1 MQSLLDG
8 SARRTPA
15 GFDPGNI
22 GPMAISTQADTR
34 GDQITPAS
42 PCLLEFRN
50 IRIVY
55 DNAIEAIRDVSIGVP
70 EGGIVALLGSNGAG
84 KSTLLKAM
92 SGILYTEEGVIE
104 NGVIRFKNQ
113 DVHRLA
119 PDELVRRGIVQ
130 VPEGRRVFPALTIDE
145 NLQMGG
151 YTRTSAEA
159 RDRRDQVF
167 SLFPRLFERRDQIAG
182 YMSGGEQQMLAIG
195 RALMTDPVLLALD
208 EPSLGLAPLIVDR
221 IYEVIVK
228 LRDEM
233 KMTVLLVEQNA
244 QRALDIA
251 DYAYILETGRV
262 VLDGTAERLSSN
274 EDVREFY
281 LGISAAGRKSLRDV
295 KHYKRR
301 KRWLS

>member
-1 MQSLLDG
+1 
-8 SARRTPA
+8 
-15 GFDPGNI
+15 
-22 GPMAISTQADTR
+22 MAIAAQAETNEAR
-34 GDQITPAS
+34 TAPAS

-55 DNAIEAIRDVSIGVP
+55 DNAIEAIRDVSISVA

-92 SGILYTEEGVIE
+92 SGILYTEEGVLE
-104 NGVIRFKNQ
+104 NGAIRFRNEE
-113 DVHRLA
+113 VHRLA

-151 YTRTSAEA
+151 YTRTAAEA
-159 RDRRDQVF
+159 RDRRDKVF
-167 SLFPRLFERRDQIAG
+167 ALFPRLFERRDQIAG
-182 YMSGGEQQMLAIG
+182 YMSGGEEQMLGIG
-195 RALMTDPVLLALD
+195 RALMTDPVLL
-208 EPSLGLAPLIVDR
+208 
-221 IYEVIVK
+221 
-228 LRDEM
+228 
-233 KMTVLLVEQNA
+233 VERNA

-262 VLDGTAERLSSN
+262 VLDGTAQKLAAN
-274 EDVREFY
+274 EDVQEFY
-281 LGISAAGRKSLRDV
+281 LGVSSSGRKSLRDV

-301 KRWLS
+301 KRWLSWPPCSQSIISARGLAVSRW

>member
-1 MQSLLDG
+1 
-8 SARRTPA
+8 
-15 GFDPGNI
+15 
-22 GPMAISTQADTR
+22 MAISTQAGTR
-34 GDQITPAS
+34 GGQIAPAS

-70 EGGIVALLGSNGAG
+70 EGRIVALLGSNGAG

-113 DVHRLA
+113 DVHLLA

-159 RDRRDQVF
+159 RERRDQVF
-167 SLFPRLFERRDQIAG
+167 ELFPRLFERRDQIAG

-262 VLDGTAERLSSN
+262 VLDGTAERLSAN

-281 LGISAAGRKSLRDV
+281 LGISGAGRKSLRDV

>member
-1 MQSLLDG
+1 
-8 SARRTPA
+8 
-15 GFDPGNI
+15 
-22 GPMAISTQADTR
+22 
-34 GDQITPAS
+34 
-42 PCLLEFRN
+42 
-50 IRIVY
+50 
-55 DNAIEAIRDVSIGVP
+55 
-70 EGGIVALLGSNGAG
+70 
-84 KSTLLKAM
+84 M

-104 NGVIRFKNQ
+104 NGTIRFRGQ
-113 DVHRLA
+113 EVHQLA

-151 YTRTSAEA
+151 YTRTAAEA
-159 RDRRDQVF
+159 RERREKVF

-208 EPSLGLAPLIVDR
+208 EPSLGLAPLIIDR
-221 IYEVIVK
+221 IYEVIAK

-251 DYAYILETGRV
+251 DYGYILETGRV
-262 VLDGTAERLSSN
+262 VLDGSAKQLAAN
-274 EDVREFY
+274 EDVQEFY
-281 LGISAAGRKSLRDV
+281 LGVSNSGRKSLREV

>member
-1 MQSLLDG
+1 MTTPIETLPADYPG
-8 SARRTPA
+8 TSA
-15 GFDPGNI
+15 NK
-22 GPMAISTQADTR
+22 S
-34 GDQITPAS
+34 
-42 PCLLEFRN
+42 LLEFRN

-55 DNAIEAIRDVSIGVP
+55 DNAIEAIRDVSMTVP
-70 EGGIVALLGSNGAG
+70 VGAIVGLLGSNGAG

-92 SGILYTEEGVIE
+92 SGILYTEEGEIE
-104 NGVIRFKNQ
+104 SGSISFLGES
-113 DVHRLA
+113 VHDLA

-151 YTRTSAEA
+151 YTRSATEA
-159 RDRRDQVF
+159 REQRDKVF
-167 SLFPRLFERRDQIAG
+167 ALFPRLHERRNQIAG

-195 RALMTDPVLLALD
+195 RALMTGPVLLALD
-208 EPSLGLAPLIVDR
+208 EPSLGLAPLIIDR
-221 IYEVIVK
+221 IYEVIAK

-233 KMTVLLVEQNA
+233 KLTVLLVEQNA
-244 QRALDIA
+244 QRALDIC

-262 VLDGTAERLSSN
+262 VLDGTPRKLSAN
-274 EDVREFY
+274 EDVQEFY
-281 LGISAAGRKSLRDV
+281 LGVSGSGRKSMRDV

>member
-1 MQSLLDG
+1 MTM
-8 SARRTPA
+8 TPQTGA
-15 GFDPGNI
+15 MGEEKAPK
-22 GPMAISTQADTR
+22 R
-34 GDQITPAS
+34 PA
-42 PCLLEFRN
+42 LLEFRN

-55 DNAIEAIRDVSIGVP
+55 DNAIEAIRDVSIAVP

-92 SGILYTEEGVIE
+92 SGILYTEEGAIE
-104 NGVIRFKNQ
+104 NGAIRFRN
-113 DVHRLA
+113 DEVHRLP

-130 VPEGRRVFPALTIDE
+130 VPEGRRVFPALTIEE

-151 YTRTSAEA
+151 YTKSKAEA
-159 RDRRDQVF
+159 RERRDKVF
-167 SLFPRLFERRDQIAG
+167 ALFPRLFERREQIAG

-208 EPSLGLAPLIVDR
+208 EPSLGLAPLIIDR
-221 IYEVIVK
+221 IYEVIVR
-228 LRDEM
+228 LHDEM

-262 VLDGTAERLSSN
+262 VLDGSAQKLAAN
-274 EDVREFY
+274 QDVQEFY
-281 LGISAAGRKSLRDV
+281 LGVSSSGRKSLRDV

>member
-1 MQSLLDG
+1 
-8 SARRTPA
+8 
-15 GFDPGNI
+15 
-22 GPMAISTQADTR
+22 MAISTQADTQ
-34 GDQITPAS
+34 GGQITPEPS
-42 PCLLEFRN
+42 CLLEFRN

-55 DNAIEAIRDVSIGVP
+55 DNAIEAIRDVSIAVP
-70 EGGIVALLGSNGAG
+70 AGGIVALLGSNGAG

-92 SGILYTEEGVIE
+92 SGILYTEEGAIE
-104 NGVIRFKNQ
+104 NGVIRFKDQ
-113 DVHRLA
+113 EVHRLA

-151 YTRTSAEA
+151 YIRTSAET
-159 RDRRDQVF
+159 RERRDQVF
-167 SLFPRLFERRDQIAG
+167 ALFPRLFERRDQIAG

-195 RALMTDPVLLALD
+195 RALMTGPVLLALD
-208 EPSLGLAPLIVDR
+208 EPSLGLAPLIIDR
-221 IYEVIVK
+221 IYEVILK

-262 VLDGTAERLSSN
+262 VLDGTAELLSAN

-281 LGISAAGRKSLRDV
+281 LGVSGAGRKSLRDV

>member
-1 MQSLLDG
+1 
-8 SARRTPA
+8 
-15 GFDPGNI
+15 
-22 GPMAISTQADTR
+22 MAIAPQTEMRDPRQADAT
-34 GDQITPAS
+34 G
-42 PCLLEFRN
+42 CLLEFRN

-55 DNAIEAIRDVSIGVP
+55 DNAIEAIRDVSIAVP
-70 EGGIVALLGSNGAG
+70 VGRIVALLGANGAG
-84 KSTLLKAM
+84 KSTLLKAL

-104 NGVIRFKNQ
+104 NGVVRFQNQ

-119 PDELVRRGIVQ
+119 PDQLVRRGIVQ

-151 YTRTSAEA
+151 YTKTAAES
-159 RDRRDQVF
+159 RRRRDQVF
-167 SLFPRLFERRDQIAG
+167 ALFPRLFERRTQIAG

-195 RALMTDPVLLALD
+195 RALMTAPVLLALD
-208 EPSLGLAPLIVDR
+208 EPSLGLAPLIIDR
-221 IYEVIVK
+221 IYEVIAR
-228 LRDEM
+228 LRDDM

-244 QRALDIA
+244 QRALEIA
-251 DYAYILETGRV
+251 DYAYIMETGRV
-262 VLDGTAERLSSN
+262 VLDGTPEKLSAN

-281 LGISAAGRKSLRDV
+281 LGISASGRKSLRDV

>member
-1 MQSLLDG
+1 
-8 SARRTPA
+8 
-15 GFDPGNI
+15 
-22 GPMAISTQADTR
+22 MAISTQANTR
-34 GDQITPAS
+34 GGHSTPEPS
-42 PCLLEFRN
+42 CLLEFRN

-55 DNAIEAIRDVSIGVP
+55 DNAIEAIRDVSISVP

-92 SGILYTEEGVIE
+92 SGILCTEEGVIE
-104 NGVIRFKNQ
+104 NGAIRFRNQ
-113 DVHRLA
+113 DVHWLA

-145 NLQMGG
+145 NLRMGG
-151 YTRTSAEA
+151 YIRTSAEA

-167 SLFPRLFERRDQIAG
+167 ALFPRLFERRDQIAG

-195 RALMTDPVLLALD
+195 RALMTGPVLLALD
-208 EPSLGLAPLIVDR
+208 EPSLGLAPLIIDR

-233 KMTVLLVEQNA
+233 RMTVLLVEQNA
-244 QRALDIA
+244 QRALDVA
-251 DYAYILETGRV
+251 DYGYILETGRV
-262 VLDGTAERLSSN
+262 VLDGTAERLSAN

-281 LGISAAGRKSLRDV
+281 LGVSGQGRKSLRDV

>member
-1 MQSLLDG
+1 M
-8 SARRTPA
+8 PA
-15 GFDPGNI
+15 TI
-22 GPMAISTQADTR
+22 ATQAGNT
-34 GDQITPAS
+34 GGQTTPDPS
-42 PCLLEFRN
+42 CLLEFRN

-55 DNAIEAIRDVSIGVP
+55 DNAIEAIRDVSIAIPQGS
-70 EGGIVALLGSNGAG
+70 IVALLGSNGAG

-104 NGVIRFKNQ
+104 NGTIRFRNE

-130 VPEGRRVFPALTIDE
+130 VPEGRRVFPALTLYE
-145 NLQMGG
+145 NLELGG
-151 YTRTSAEA
+151 HSRTPAEA

-167 SLFPRLFERRDQIAG
+167 ALFPRLFERRDQIAG

-208 EPSLGLAPLIVDR
+208 EPSLGLAPLIIDR
-221 IYEVIVK
+221 IYEVIAR

-262 VLDGTAERLSSN
+262 VLDGTTEKL
-274 EDVREFY
+274 
-281 LGISAAGRKSLRDV
+281 AAN
-295 KHYKRR
+295 
-301 KRWLS
+301 